1 MKIALAQM
9 LSTKDVARNIETIR
23 EYTALAAER
32 GARLVVFPEAAM
44 LSFGGRL
51 YDDAA
56 QHELTFRTALAE
68 LAREHYVTVVAGGFA
83 PVQLADEWNLRVY
96 NNLYCFDQNGVET
109 VYTKVHLYDAFGFKE
124 SEGVKAGD
132 QLMTVTVDGTK
143 IGLATCYDVRFP
155 KLFADYSR
163 AGAKATVVAA
173 SWAGGEGKVGQWQI
187 LTSARALDSNMFV
200 LAVDQ
205 ASPTSTDPRADIT
218 QPTGVGYSRVVS
230 PFGVTLAEA
239 GEAPEILVVDLDLS
253 EVDRAREALP
263 VLDNARLGY

>member
-23 EYTALAAER
+23 EYTQLAAGR

-44 LSFGGRL
+44 RQFGERI
-51 YDDAA
+51 YDTAA
-56 QHELTFRTALAE
+56 QHEMTFRSALANI
-68 LAREHYVTVVAGGFA
+68 ARENYVTVVAGGFA

-96 NNLYCFDQNGVET
+96 NNLYCFDQNGTET
-109 VYTKVHLYDAFGFKE
+109 IYTKMHLYDAFGFKE
-124 SEGVKAGD
+124 SDGVKAGS
-132 QLMTVTVDGTK
+132 QLATVTVDGTK

-163 AGAKATVVAA
+163 AGAKATIVAA
-173 SWAGGEGKVGQWQI
+173 SWAGGPGKIEQWQI

-205 ASPTSTDPRADIT
+205 ASPTSADPRADIT
-218 QPTGVGYSRVVS
+218 LPTGVGYSRAVS

-239 GEAPEILVVDLDLS
+239 GEAPEILVVDLDLDQ
-253 EVDRAREALP
+253 VTQAQQALP
-263 VLDNARLGY
+263 VLKNARLGY